1 MQQTRLIA
9 SSFSS
14 NALYSE
20 TRCGVKP
27 LCAGGTYLSTFR
39 MWKPLLPQTMNT
51 RSRYG
56 LFALL
61 QRSHHIVL
69 VSIMAS
75 CVLAWF
81 NREFVPWVYP
91 DSVEFVNNTLHISVR
106 KSWTPEPDYFLGR
119 YLCHHNSVGVDGG
132 NQSGASSC
140 SFEQFRLVRVDNT
153 LSVPH
158 RGDVLRVAFLATQEN
173 NDSKAPSSKSHEV
186 VSDWVFTPLAM
197 C

>member
-1 MQQTRLIA
+1 
-9 SSFSS
+9 
-14 NALYSE
+14 
-20 TRCGVKP
+20 
-27 LCAGGTYLSTFR
+27 

-91 DSVEFVNNTLHISVR
+91 DIVEFVNNTLHISVR
-106 KSWTPEPDYFLGR
+106 KQSVKMCMSNLGHPNQIIFWVGICATTT
-119 YLCHHNSVGVDGG
+119 LGESMVVIKAVLLLAHLNSFVWFGSTTRCPCLIVVVFSVLHFS
-132 NQSGASSC
+132 Q
-140 SFEQFRLVRVDNT
+140 RRKTTTRKLLVPR
-153 LSVPH
+153 
-158 RGDVLRVAFLATQEN
+158 AM
-173 NDSKAPSSKSHEV
+173 KS
-186 VSDWVFTPLAM
+186 
-197 C
+197 